1 MTLMKMRW
9 RILMILMMVVMV
21 MMGGTMNTG
30 FTMRKQLSQASD
42 VTGLLK
48 KCGMTIKDYWR
59 QDRRERN
66 RMMMNLITTCILNP
80 SDHRRQD
87 RRKDRR
93 ERNRMMMNLITTC
106 ILNPSDH
113 KWKKFI
119 GKTKKTEDR
128 VQNKIQNGSTY
139 NDQHILQQSPSQ
151 Y

>member
-1 MTLMKMRW
+1 
-9 RILMILMMVVMV
+9 
-21 MMGGTMNTG
+21 
-30 FTMRKQLSQASD
+30 
-42 VTGLLK
+42 
-48 KCGMTIKDYWR
+48 
-59 QDRRERN
+59 
-66 RMMMNLITTCILNP
+66 MMMNLITTCILNP

-139 NDQHILQQSPSQ
+139 NDQHILQQSPSL